1 MSVRNAITA
10 ETEKTT
16 SLERAVKQ
24 SDPKLSLMQVR
35 EHIEH
40 VLAKCGQF
48 LEVLQRLPVEH
59 GHDSETHLA
68 RRSEWSADKAPLM
81 LRAKS
86 GQPRPDETSDDPEKR
101 RLARALIAFTTLPGF
116 DGDERRTCLTKRGRQ

>member
-1 MSVRNAITA
+1 VN
-10 ETEKTT
+10 
-16 SLERAVKQ
+16 
-24 SDPKLSLMQVR
+24 
-35 EHIEH
+35 IEH
-40 VLAKCGQF
+40 VLANCGQF

-68 RRSEWSADKAPLM
+68 RHSEWSADKAALM

-86 GQPRPDETSDDPEKR
+86 GQPRPDETSDDPEER
-101 RLARALIAFTTLPGF
+101 RPARALIAFTALPGF